1 MKAPF
6 LVLVIFMSLLNSLK
20 SEEDVKSKDVSPF
33 DYSLE
38 KVVSQDQIVSQ
49 IRQFATL
56 IQQDYQGEEICIL
69 AILKGALWF
78 ATDLM
83 KELRMPVC
91 LQTISCSSYGQNGTI
106 SGDLTISG
114 LEKLNLKGKHV
125 LVVDDVCDTGKT
137 LFNVIEGLKKLEPKS
152 LKSMVLVSKSNRGPE
167 DYQPDYVLFD
177 LGKRFIVGYG
187 LDYKEYY
194 RGLPDIYVLGYHD

>member
-1 MKAPF
+1 M
-6 LVLVIFMSLLNSLK
+6 
-20 SEEDVKSKDVSPF
+20 
-33 DYSLE
+33 
-38 KVVSQDQIVSQ
+38 
-49 IRQFATL
+49 
-56 IQQDYQGEEICIL
+56 

-78 ATDLM
+78 TTDLM
-83 KELRMPVC
+83 RELRIPAC

-106 SGDLTISG
+106 SGNLTIIG
-114 LEKLNLKGKHV
+114 LEKLDVKNKNI

-137 LFNVIEGLKKLEPKS
+137 LSNVMNELKKLEPKS
-152 LKSMVLVSKSNRGPE
+152 LKSMVVVSKSNRGPE

-194 RGLPDIYVLGYHD
+194 RGLPDIYILGYHD